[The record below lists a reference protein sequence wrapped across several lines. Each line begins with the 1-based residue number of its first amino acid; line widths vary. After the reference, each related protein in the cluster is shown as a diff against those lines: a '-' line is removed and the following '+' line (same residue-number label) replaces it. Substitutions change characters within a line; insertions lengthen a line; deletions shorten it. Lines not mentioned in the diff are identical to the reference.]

1 VQQLNFISVKLTSWV
16 VLGIVFGLYIDVNS
30 FLLLIALSLFP
41 IALFWARAKQKRN
54 GLPFFEALTFLTS
67 FCLGIWVVGISMG
80 KGMPH
85 HYSKKDVTKEK
96 VWHLKVREVLKPNIF
111 SHNYIAQIIA
121 SDNEQTTGTILFGL
135 SVDSLTKQLQVDDEF
150 LIHAKPKAIR
160 PPLNP
165 HQFDYKS
172 YLEKQGIVH
181 FIKSNYSSIIK
192 KENAPKTWVGRAANF
207 REKIISKLKK
217 YDFGLEESGVI
228 QALLL
233 GKRDDISENTYDNY
247 KNAGA
252 VHILAVSGLHVGI
265 FLFLLEF
272 LLSPLERLPKGK
284 TVKLLLIVLLL
295 WSFAFVAGLSPSIV
309 RAVSM
314 FSFVAY
320 AMYLNRPT
328 NSFNIIALSMLSILL
343 VKPLFLFQVG
353 FQMSYAAVFSIVW
366 IYPKLQKFWFPE
378 NILVRKMWQLLSV
391 SVAAQLG
398 VLPISLFYFHQFPA
412 LFFVTNLLVVPFLGL
427 ILGFGI
433 LVIFL
438 ALIDFLPNIMAQGF
452 DWIIRLM
459 NATVGWVAKQES
471 FIIKNIPFD
480 SFQLIWG
487 YLIITTLVLFLSKPK
502 WKTMTVFFSGLIIFQ
517 VWGIYKQV
525 ELHQKET
532 ITLAHRS
539 RNTVLLH
546 QLGDSLVIIAS
557 DTFNIGNIATDYSV
571 AERIQKMGA
580 VQLKNSYRIGSK
592 RLFVVDSLTVLPIK
606 ARPEYLLLTQSSKIN
621 LERVLDSVQPKKI
634 FVDGSNYPSL
644 IKKWKATCAQ
654 KEIPFHHTGEKGFYT
669 FKLN

>member
-1 VQQLNFISVKLTSWV
+1 MWV
-16 VLGIVFGLYIDVNS
+16 VLGIIFGFYIDVNS
-30 FLLLIALSLFP
+30 FLLLIALSVLP
-41 IALFWARAKQKRN
+41 IGLFWARAKQKRN

-150 LIHAKPKAIR
+150 LIHAKPRSIR

-192 KENAPKTWVGRAANF
+192 KENAPKTWVGRAANL

-328 NSFNIIALSMLSILL
+328 NSFNIIALSMLFILL

-378 NILVRKMWQLLSV
+378 NILVRKIWQLLSV

-438 ALIDFLPNIMAQGF
+438 ALIDFLPNIIAKGF

-487 YLIITTLVLFLSKPK
+487 YLIITALVLFLSKPK
-502 WKTMTVFFSGLIIFQ
+502 WKTMAVFFSGLIIFQ

-557 DTFNIGNIATDYSV
+557 DTFNIGNIATDYSI

>member
-1 VQQLNFISVKLTSWV
+1 MWV
-16 VLGIVFGLYIDVNS
+16 VLGIIFGFYIDVNS
-30 FLLLIALSLFP
+30 FLLLIALSVLP
-41 IALFWARAKQKRN
+41 IGLFWARAKQKRN

-96 VWHLKVREVLKPNIF
+96 VWHLKVREVLKPNTF

-150 LIHAKPKAIR
+150 LIHAKPRSIR

-295 WSFAFVAGLSPSIV
+295 WSYAFVAGLSPSIV

-328 NSFNIIALSMLSILL
+328 NSFNIIALSILFILL

-378 NILVRKMWQLLSV
+378 NILVRKIWQLLSV

-438 ALIDFLPNIMAQGF
+438 ALIDFLPNIIAKGF

-487 YLIITTLVLFLSKPK
+487 YLIITALVLFLSKPK
-502 WKTMTVFFSGLIIFQ
+502 WKTMVVFFSGLIIFQ

>member
-1 VQQLNFISVKLTSWV
+1 MWV
-16 VLGIVFGLYIDVNS
+16 VLGIIFGFYIDVNS
-30 FLLLIALSLFP
+30 FLLLIALSVLP
-41 IALFWARAKQKRN
+41 IGLFWARAKQKRN

-150 LIHAKPKAIR
+150 LIHAKPRSIR

-165 HQFDYKS
+165 HQFDYKN

-328 NSFNIIALSMLSILL
+328 NSFNIIALSMLFILL

-378 NILVRKMWQLLSV
+378 NILVRKIWQLLSV

-487 YLIITTLVLFLSKPK
+487 YLIITALVLFLSKPK
-502 WKTMTVFFSGLIIFQ
+502 WKTMVVFFSGLIIFQ

-557 DTFNIGNIATDYSV
+557 DTFNIGNIATDYSI

>member
-1 VQQLNFISVKLTSWV
+1 MWV
-16 VLGIVFGLYIDVNS
+16 VLGIIFGFYIDVNS
-30 FLLLIALSLFP
+30 FLLLIALSVLP
-41 IALFWARAKQKRN
+41 IGLFWARAKQKRN

-96 VWHLKVREVLKPNIF
+96 VWHLKVREVLKPNTF

-150 LIHAKPKAIR
+150 LIHAKPRSIR

-295 WSFAFVAGLSPSIV
+295 WSYAFVAGLSPSIV

-328 NSFNIIALSMLSILL
+328 NSFNIIALSMLFILL

-378 NILVRKMWQLLSV
+378 NILVRKIWQLLSV

-438 ALIDFLPNIMAQGF
+438 ALIDFLPNIIAKGF

-487 YLIITTLVLFLSKPK
+487 YLIITALVLFLSKPK
-502 WKTMTVFFSGLIIFQ
+502 WKTMAVFFSGLIIFQ

-557 DTFNIGNIATDYSV
+557 DTFNIGNIATDYSL
-571 AERIQKMGA
+571 AERIQKMSA

-634 FVDGSNYPSL
+634 FMDGSNYPSL

>member
-1 VQQLNFISVKLTSWV
+1 MQQLNFISVKLTLWV
-16 VLGIVFGLYIDVNS
+16 VLGIIFGFYIDVNS
-30 FLLLIALSLFP
+30 FLLLIALSVLP
-41 IALFWARAKQKRN
+41 IGLFWARAKQKRN

-150 LIHAKPKAIR
+150 LIHAKPRSIR

-295 WSFAFVAGLSPSIV
+295 WSYAFVAGLSPSIV

-328 NSFNIIALSMLSILL
+328 NSFNIIALSMLFILL

-378 NILVRKMWQLLSV
+378 NILVRKIWQLLSV

-438 ALIDFLPNIMAQGF
+438 ALIDFLPNIIAKGF

-487 YLIITTLVLFLSKPK
+487 YLIITALVLFLSKPK
-502 WKTMTVFFSGLIIFQ
+502 WKTIAVFFSGLIIFQ

-557 DTFNIGNIATDYSV
+557 DTFNIGNIATDYSI

-606 ARPEYLLLTQSSKIN
+606 VRPEYLLLTQSSKIN

>member
-1 VQQLNFISVKLTSWV
+1 M
-16 VLGIVFGLYIDVNS
+16 
-30 FLLLIALSLFP
+30 LIALSLLP

-96 VWHLKVREVLKPNIF
+96 VWHLKVREALKPNTF
-111 SHNYIAQIIA
+111 SHNYITQIIA

-150 LIHAKPKAIR
+150 LIHAKPRSIR

-207 REKIISKLKK
+207 REIIISKLKK

-295 WSFAFVAGLSPSIV
+295 WSYAFVAGLSPSIV

-328 NSFNIIALSMLSILL
+328 NSFNIIALSMLFILL

-378 NILVRKMWQLLSV
+378 NILVRKIWQLLSV

-398 VLPISLFYFHQFPA
+398 VLPISLLYFHQFPA

-438 ALIDFLPNIMAQGF
+438 ALIDFLPNIIAKGF

-487 YLIITTLVLFLSKPK
+487 YLIITALVLFLSKPK
-502 WKTMTVFFSGLIIFQ
+502 WKTMAVFFSGLIIFQ
-517 VWGIYKQV
+517 VRGIYKQV

-557 DTFNIGNIATDYSV
+557 DTFNIGNIATDYSI
-571 AERIQKMGA
+571 AERIQKMSA

>member
-1 VQQLNFISVKLTSWV
+1 MQQLNFISVKLTLWV
-16 VLGIVFGLYIDVNS
+16 VLGIIFGFYIDVNS
-30 FLLLIALSLFP
+30 FLLLIALSVLP
-41 IALFWARAKQKRN
+41 IGLFWARAKQKRN

-96 VWHLKVREVLKPNIF
+96 VWHLKVREVLKPNTF

-150 LIHAKPKAIR
+150 LIHAKPRSIR

-295 WSFAFVAGLSPSIV
+295 WSYAFVAGLSPSIV

-328 NSFNIIALSMLSILL
+328 NSFNIIALSMLFILL

-378 NILVRKMWQLLSV
+378 NILVRKIWQLLSV

-438 ALIDFLPNIMAQGF
+438 ALIDFLPNIIAKGF

-487 YLIITTLVLFLSKPK
+487 YLIITALVLFLSKPK
-502 WKTMTVFFSGLIIFQ
+502 WKTMAVFFSGLIIFQ

-557 DTFNIGNIATDYSV
+557 DTFNIGNIATDYSL
-571 AERIQKMGA
+571 AERIQKMSA

-634 FVDGSNYPSL
+634 FMDGSNYPSL

>member
-1 VQQLNFISVKLTSWV
+1 MQQLNFISVKLTSWV
-16 VLGIVFGLYIDVNS
+16 VLGIVFGFYIDVNS

-80 KGMPH
+80 KGMPQ

-96 VWHLKVREVLKPNIF
+96 VWHLKVREVLKPNTF

-150 LIHAKPKAIR
+150 LIHAKPRSIR

-207 REKIISKLKK
+207 REKIISILKK

-328 NSFNIIALSMLSILL
+328 NSFNIIALSMLFILL
-343 VKPLFLFQVG
+343 VKPLFLFQLG

-378 NILVRKMWQLLSV
+378 NILVRKIWQLLSV

-487 YLIITTLVLFLSKPK
+487 YLIITALVLFLSKPK